1 MKRLAIAVSIVCGVL
16 VAAPSVAQ
24 QKLGDVAGS
33 IKLKK
38 TDGDSVVI
46 DGSDVGRSTGSSSTT
61 LGCWRALRRSDG
73 LPRRWR
79 ASCQPWWPLHRAS
92 NR

>member
-1 MKRLAIAVSIVCGVL
+1 MKRLAIAVSIVCAVL
-16 VAAPSVAQ
+16 VAGPSVAQ

-46 DGSDVGRSTGSSSTT
+46 DGSDVGRFTGSSSSSSTAGG
-61 LGCWRALRRSDG
+61 LYAVSDG
-73 LPRRWR
+73 LPRCGAR
-79 ASCQPWWPLHRAS
+79 AVNHGGRCTAH
-92 NR
+92 